1 MSMLLALIL
10 AAAPA
15 NAETTRYEVVL
26 LGKPAGHQITT
37 VDAQG
42 RIHVEFTYRTN
53 GRGPDLFEDITLGP
67 DGAPVAYGVKGK
79 STFGAVVA
87 ESYERKA
94 DVATWSSSSD
104 RGQTSV
110 KGPAAYVPVESSPE
124 VLARLARAALRQPD
138 GRLPVV
144 PKGMLTARTVKEAE
158 LSQGGRRVKAA
169 LVTVSGIDTSPSFIW
184 LEGDGKQRMFALMI
198 PGFGG
203 IVHADWVPQAEK
215 LESLQRESETALLAE
230 MAARLTHKLP
240 EPIVIRN
247 ARVFDAEKAALGA
260 PSDVYVYRG
269 RITGVYPA
277 GSPASEAVTEIDAQ
291 GRTLLPGLF
300 DMHDHVSPWS
310 AALHLAAGVTT
321 AREMGNSNAEVAALM
336 ERIESGQ
343 LLGARLVPLGFM
355 EGESPHS
362 ASGGITVKDAA
373 SARAAIDFYAQRGY
387 PQIKIYNSYP
397 KELVAQ
403 TAAYAHERGLKVGG
417 HVPAFM
423 RAEEVVRL
431 GYDELQHINQ
441 VALNFFVKPED
452 DTRTLLRFT
461 LVGEKTHAL
470 DLDAPGFKEFLALLK
485 EKGTAVDPTL
495 ATFEGMFNQKQGEVD
510 PAYAA
515 VVDHLPV
522 ALQRSL
528 RTNSMD
534 VTDANV
540 EPYRASYAKMLAMV
554 GRMHAAGI
562 PLVAGTDAI
571 PGFALHRELELY
583 VKAGIPAADVLRI
596 ATWEAAGRTRTRD
609 RLGSITPGKLADLVL
624 VDGDPTRDISAVR
637 RTTLVLK
644 EGRAFYPSEIYD
656 ALGVKPF
663 VEAVRASF
671 PAKAAARP

>member
-1 MSMLLALIL
+1 L
-10 AAAPA
+10 
-15 NAETTRYEVVL
+15 
-26 LGKPAGHQITT
+26 T
-37 VDAQG
+37 V
-42 RIHVEFTYRTN
+42 
-53 GRGPDLFEDITLGP
+53 
-67 DGAPVAYGVKGK
+67 
-79 STFGAVVA
+79 
-87 ESYERKA
+87 RK
-94 DVATWSSSSD
+94 
-104 RGQTSV
+104 
-110 KGPAAYVPVESSPE
+110 
-124 VLARLARAALRQPD
+124 
-138 GRLPVV
+138 
-144 PKGMLTARTVKEAE
+144 VKEAE
-158 LSQGGRRVKAA
+158 LSQDGRQAKPVLFAI
-169 LVTVSGIDTSPSFIW
+169 SGIDTAPSFIW
-184 LEGDGKQRMFALMI
+184 LTGDDKQRMFALMI

-203 IVHADWVPQAEK
+203 IVHADWAK
-215 LESLQRESETALLAE
+215 HSDTLESLQRDAETALLADL
-230 MAARLTHKLP
+230 ASRLTHKLP

-247 ARVFDAEKAALGA
+247 ARVFDSEKATLGT

-269 RITGVYPA
+269 RIAGVYPA
-277 GSPASEAVTEIDAQ
+277 GSPATGAATEIDAK

-300 DMHDHVSPWS
+300 DMHDHVAAWS
-310 AALHLAAGVTT
+310 AALHVAAGVTT
-321 AREMGNSNAEVAALM
+321 TREMGNSNAEVAKLQ

-362 ASGGITVKDAA
+362 ASGGILVKDLAGA
-373 SARAAIDFYAQRGY
+373 KAAIDFYAQRGY

-397 KELVAQ
+397 KDLVEQ

-417 HVPAFM
+417 HVPAFL
-423 RAEEVVRL
+423 RAEQVVKA

-461 LVGEKTHAL
+461 LVGEKAHAL
-470 DLDAPGFKEFLALLK
+470 DLDGPAFKDFLALLK
-485 EKGTAVDPTL
+485 AKGTAVDPTL

-522 ALQRSL
+522 ASQRSL

-534 VTDANV
+534 VTAENV
-540 EPYRASYAKMLAMV
+540 ERYRASYAKMLAMV
-554 GRMHAAGI
+554 GRMFAAGI
-562 PLVAGTDAI
+562 PVVAGTDAI

-609 RLGSITPGKLADLVL
+609 RLGSVTPGKLADLVL
-624 VDGDPTRDISAVR
+624 VDGDPTQDISSVR

-644 EGRAFYPSEIYD
+644 EGRAYYPSEIYE
-656 ALGVKPF
+656 ALGIKPF
-663 VEAVRASF
+663 VDAVRAPAPA